1 MKQEDKK
8 FIELLIANGIK
19 EFGND
24 FWFDNTED
32 RLELW
37 EDEVNISEFIDDTG
51 YDYKWIND
59 KSNQSY
65 NSNELRIL
73 EGEVSYNGDWFI
85 TKIID
90 SDNNIVALTAT
101 ID

>member
-1 MKQEDKK
+1 METKK
-8 FIELLIANGIK
+8 FIESLIANGIK
-19 EFGND
+19 EQDND
-24 FWFDNTED
+24 FWFDNTYD

-37 EDEVNISEFIDDTG
+37 EDEINIFEFVDDTG
-51 YDYKWIND
+51 HDYEWIND
-59 KSNQSY
+59 KSKQTY

-85 TKIID
+85 TKIVD
-90 SDNNIVALTAT
+90 NDNNIIALTAS

>member
-1 MKQEDKK
+1 MKQEDKN

-32 RLELW
+32 RFELW
-37 EDEVNISEFIDDTG
+37 EDNVNISEFIDDTG

-59 KSNQSY
+59 KSKQSY
-65 NSNELRIL
+65 NINELRIL

-90 SDNNIVALTAT
+90 NDNNIIALTAT

>member
-8 FIELLIANGIK
+8 FIDLLIDNGIK
-19 EFGND
+19 EFGDD
-24 FWFDNTED
+24 FWLDNTED
-32 RLELW
+32 RLECW
-37 EDEVNISEFIDDTG
+37 DEEINILEFIDDTG
-51 YDYKWIND
+51 YDYAWVND
-59 KSNQSY
+59 KSKSSY
-65 NSNELRIL
+65 NNNELKIF

-90 SDNNIVALTAT
+90 NDNNIVAITAT